1 MGKIKYPPPA
11 KLIMGIL
18 EGKESFFSEIETRV
32 IDCFGPIDLESAVF
46 PFDFTD
52 YYEAEMGQE
61 LFRKFI
67 SFHKLIPQESLPDV
81 KLFTNSL
88 EGELS
93 IIIRGKPCRRL
104 NLDPGYLTDD
114 KVVLATT
121 KNRSHRIYMGQGIY
135 ADPHLRYYKGVY
147 QPFEWTYP
155 NYRTGEAL
163 DFFLRSRKLY
173 LDKIL
178 VLLR

>member
-11 KLIMGIL
+11 MLIMGIL
-18 EGKESFFSEIETRV
+18 EEKESIFSEIEARL
-32 IDCFGPIDLESAVF
+32 IDRFGPVDLESAVF
-46 PFDFTD
+46 LFDFTD

-88 EGELS
+88 EEELS

-104 NLDPGYLTDD
+104 NLDPGYLNGD

-121 KNRSHRIYMGQGIY
+121 KNRSHRIYIGQGIY

-155 NYRTGEAL
+155 DYRTGEAL
-163 DFFLRSRKLY
+163 DFFLRARKLY

-178 VLLR
+178 EG